1 MKEVKKAPAKRASAK
16 TTAARKPAAK
26 AVAGDKSE
34 ASTKLAISPEERYR
48 MIQEA
53 AYYIAERHGFNGDSA
68 YFWSQA
74 EAEINSRFS

>member
-1 MKEVKKAPAKRASAK
+1 MKELKKTSVKKAPSK
-16 TTAARKPAAK
+16 ARKVAAKPAPAAGSQP
-26 AVAGDKSE
+26 AV
-34 ASTKLAISPEERYR
+34 SPEERYR

-74 EAEINSRFS
+74 EAEINARYS

>member
-1 MKEVKKAPAKRASAK
+1 MKELKKTSVKKAPSK
-16 TTAARKPAAK
+16 ARKAAAKPAPAAGSQ
-26 AVAGDKSE
+26 AA
-34 ASTKLAISPEERYR
+34 ASPEERYR

-74 EAEINSRFS
+74 EAEINARYS

>member
-1 MKEVKKAPAKRASAK
+1 MKETKKTPAKRASTKSA
-16 TTAARKPAAK
+16 AARKPAAAK
-26 AVAGDKSE
+26 TAAAAKKPE
-34 ASTKLAISPEERYR
+34 INPEERYR

-74 EAEINSRFS
+74 EAEINARYS

>member
-1 MKEVKKAPAKRASAK
+1 MKELKKTSVKKAPSKARK
-16 TTAARKPAAK
+16 AAAKPAA
-26 AVAGDKSE
+26 GSQP
-34 ASTKLAISPEERYR
+34 AISPEERYR

-74 EAEINSRFS
+74 EAEINARYS

>member
-1 MKEVKKAPAKRASAK
+1 MKEVKKISAKKAPAKSAVTRKVTKSAAVEKSATAS
-16 TTAARKPAAK
+16 K
-26 AVAGDKSE
+26 AP
-34 ASTKLAISPEERYR
+34 INPEERYK

>member
-1 MKEVKKAPAKRASAK
+1 MKELKKTSVKKAPAKARK
-16 TTAARKPAAK
+16 AAVKPAA
-26 AVAGDKSE
+26 GSQP
-34 ASTKLAISPEERYR
+34 AINPEERYK

-74 EAEINSRFS
+74 EAEINARYS